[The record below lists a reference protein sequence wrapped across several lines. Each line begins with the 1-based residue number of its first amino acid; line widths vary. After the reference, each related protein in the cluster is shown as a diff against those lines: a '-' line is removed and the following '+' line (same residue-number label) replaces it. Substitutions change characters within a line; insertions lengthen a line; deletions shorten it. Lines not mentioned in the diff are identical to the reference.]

1 MNALSALQLAAR
13 LIDDAVAHRLD
24 VIRYKSNKIEW
35 SHEKNCF
42 PPPELSVLSV
52 DYGSAF
58 SLNLPECG
66 QREKI
71 QRQNVIQNLSAE
83 WCFEASENGEIKRN
97 MLCFHFISRN
107 KNHRAFFNY
116 IEDYMRKYI
125 RKHYKSK
132 IDEQKVVIVLDNC
145 SRKWCEI
152 HILCNEFIHTK
163 LFEQNIDHIDFSPL
177 ISDQKNKHFIS
188 ALKFTSFPRQIFFKV
203 SKHSKSRIGIG
214 LSKSFLIS
222 FFI

>member
-1 MNALSALQLAAR
+1 MNALSALMLAAR
-13 LIDDAVAHRLD
+13 QIDEAVAHRLD

-42 PPPELSVLSV
+42 PPSQLSVLSV

-58 SLNLPECG
+58 SLTLPECG

-71 QRQNVIQNLSAE
+71 QRENVIQNLTAE
-83 WCFEASENGEIKRN
+83 WCFNEILKNGEIKRN

-125 RKHYKSK
+125 NKNFKFSK
-132 IDEQKVVIVLDNC
+132 INDQKVLIVLDNC
-145 SRKWCEI
+145 SRKGC
-152 HILCNEFIHTK
+152 EFIE
-163 LFEQNIDHIDFSPL
+163 L
-177 ISDQKNKHFIS
+177 
-188 ALKFTSFPRQIFFKV
+188 
-203 SKHSKSRIGIG
+203 
-214 LSKSFLIS
+214 
-222 FFI
+222 

>member
-13 LIDDAVAHRLD
+13 LIDDAVAHRID
-24 VIRYKSNKIEW
+24 VIRYKSNKIAW

-42 PPPELSVLSV
+42 PPPELSVLTV

-97 MLCFHFISRN
+97 ML
-107 KNHRAFFNY
+107 
-116 IEDYMRKYI
+116 
-125 RKHYKSK
+125 
-132 IDEQKVVIVLDNC
+132 
-145 SRKWCEI
+145 
-152 HILCNEFIHTK
+152 
-163 LFEQNIDHIDFSPL
+163 
-177 ISDQKNKHFIS
+177 
-188 ALKFTSFPRQIFFKV
+188 
-203 SKHSKSRIGIG
+203 
-214 LSKSFLIS
+214 
-222 FFI
+222 